1 MTRPSPIRALFL
13 DFDST
18 ISTPIFVDR
27 AGKWAV
33 ADDVA
38 LFRSMTLAE
47 RIANLGGSKRVEALR
62 RLLQELVAAEVTL
75 HIISIGY
82 GCAFGP
88 HLQELGIIAKT
99 VGGTA
104 AAASAAES
112 VGPRVA
118 AAPAGSAAEMT
129 GAAATLAVAGC
140 PICPSRVYGQDS
152 SQLRAVQFVKGQLI
166 SQLMAAS
173 GWTFADALFVDDSQE
188 HIDKASL
195 VCRTLH
201 VAHRRGMQQQEF
213 DAIRVAAGL
222 L

>member
-1 MTRPSPIRALFL
+1 MARSSPIKALFL

-27 AGKWAV
+27 ARKWAV

-38 LFRSMTLAE
+38 LFRSMTPAE
-47 RIANLGGSKRVEALR
+47 RIANLGGSERVEALR
-62 RLLQELVAAEVTL
+62 RLLQELVAAGVTL
-75 HIISIGY
+75 HIISIGH

-88 HLQELGIIAKT
+88 HLQELGIIAQT
-99 VGGTA
+99 
-104 AAASAAES
+104 ASA
-112 VGPRVA
+112 
-118 AAPAGSAAEMT
+118 AGSAAGAAT
-129 GAAATLAVAGC
+129 SAAATC
-140 PICPSRVYGQDS
+140 PICPSRVFGQDS
-152 SQLRAVQFVKGQLI
+152 AQLRAVQFVKGTLI

-173 GWTFADALFVDDSQE
+173 GWSFADALFVDDSHD
-188 HIDKASL
+188 HICKASR

>member
-1 MTRPSPIRALFL
+1 MTRPPPIRALFL

-27 AGKWAV
+27 AHKWAV

-38 LFRSMTLAE
+38 LFCSMTPAE
-47 RIANLGGSKRVEALR
+47 RIANLGGSERVEALR
-62 RLLQELVAAEVTL
+62 TLLQELAAAGVTL

-82 GCAFGP
+82 SCAFGP
-88 HLQELGIIAKT
+88 HLQELGIIAQT
-99 VGGTA
+99 VGSTA
-104 AAASAAES
+104 EPGSAAGASAAEGVS
-112 VGPRVA
+112 TRTA
-118 AAPAGSAAEMT
+118 ATELTS
-129 GAAATLAVAGC
+129 AAATLPAVAC

-152 SQLRAVQFVKGQLI
+152 TQLRAVQFVKGQLI

-173 GWTFADALFVDDSQE
+173 GWAFAEALFVDDSQD

-201 VAHRRGMQQQEF
+201 VAHGRGMQQQEYG
-213 DAIRVAAGL
+213 AIRVAAGL

>member
-1 MTRPSPIRALFL
+1 MARPSPIRALFL

-27 AGKWAV
+27 ARKWAV

-38 LFRSMTLAE
+38 LFRSMTPAE
-47 RIANLGGSKRVEALR
+47 RIANLGGSERVEALR
-62 RLLQELVAAEVTL
+62 SLLQELAAAGVTL
-75 HIISIGY
+75 HIISVGF

-88 HLQELGIIAKT
+88 HLQEVGIIAQTAEHCPAAPVKSAAELSAADAT
-99 VGGTA
+99 SA
-104 AAASAAES
+104 AAA
-112 VGPRVA
+112 
-118 AAPAGSAAEMT
+118 
-129 GAAATLAVAGC
+129 C

-152 SQLRAVQFVKGQLI
+152 ARLRAVQFVKGELI
-166 SQLMAAS
+166 RQLMAAS

-201 VAHRRGMQQQEF
+201 VAHRRGLQQQEF
-213 DAIRVAAGL
+213 DLIRVVAGL
-222 L
+222 S